1 MKGNTPASQIRLP
14 FRSVERDKHIEEA
27 VQITCKIKVAY
38 LYLFL
43 LTRVGSQAD
52 QAPNLGIKY
61 IAEQEKFDLHACI
74 LACLN
79 WQVEGSLLQ

>member
-1 MKGNTPASQIRLP
+1 MKGTSPVRQLRLP

-27 VQITCKIKVAY
+27 VQITHKIKVAS

-52 QAPNLGIKY
+52 KAPTLGIKY
-61 IAEQEKFDLHACI
+61 IAE
-74 LACLN
+74 
-79 WQVEGSLLQ
+79 